1 MADAVSPQ
9 TFFVR
14 KQFAFDSPLRP
25 RACTHTVPFFIG
37 RRTALHTTTTEAFC
51 WRNLAEN
58 ICWYRLPATIELIHI
73 VERQQRPYA
82 VSTNGSLVMIITV
95 TDNQVTMLNTHP

>member
-9 TFFVR
+9 TFLSENSSR
-14 KQFAFDSPLRP
+14 LIAPAART
-25 RACTHTVPFFIG
+25 CTHTVPFFIG

>member
-1 MADAVSPQ
+1 MHRSAVRAAVAEHIRLQ
-9 TFFVR
+9 RHANFCLFVR

-25 RACTHTVPFFIG
+25 RTCTHTVPFFIG

-73 VERQQRPYA
+73 VERQQ
-82 VSTNGSLVMIITV
+82 
-95 TDNQVTMLNTHP
+95 